1 MIGDKI
7 AVIEVQK
14 WAFWPSSQKIVLL
27 VPPEHTSIVYIK
39 VVTMMTINY
48 YRQKMYKIIS

>member
-14 WAFWPSSQKIVLL
+14 WAFWPSSQKNVLL